1 MSEKQRRIFR
11 KESLERLSSPE
22 RLDQLMQVVTLKDW
36 LPLATLGSLVILG
49 LLWSIFGKIP
59 ITISGKGVLIRP
71 RQVIEFQSAIA
82 GRLQSLN
89 IQDGQCIKKNYVLA
103 TIDPSQLKKQ
113 LELQQNK
120 LIQLESQAQDTQQL
134 QNQRTQL
141 EIEALVGKKN
151 SLEQR
156 LKDTQAITPILQN
169 DTLNAI
175 REQRQSLEKRL
186 SDLETVTPILKEK
199 KLEAIAKQRTSLQQ
213 RLQDAKALTPE
224 LQEKQLAALTEQ
236 KITLEQRLENTKALT
251 PILLNQNEVALQ
263 QKRESLLQR
272 LQDARE
278 LTPTFEERLKRRQ
291 DLYEQGAISEDTL
304 LQSKQ
309 EYQQNLQNITE
320 IEAELKQLEV
330 ERTEAIEKYA
340 QNLNNIKEI
349 ETELT
354 ELKVQE
360 AQVNQQYLDNLN
372 TIREIETKIQE
383 LDLQT
388 TETDERFLDNTNR
401 INEIKAEL
409 QGLKLQET
417 ETKQKF
423 LENQNTITQIKADL
437 QDLDTQRKRLEQEN
451 LEAVNTRKNQIEEVK
466 REIAQLEKQI
476 TDNSKILSPVDGCIL
491 EIQTTLGQ
499 FVNPGTTLGKIN
511 IKGKSG
517 ELQAVSYFA
526 VSDGK
531 RITPE
536 MEILITPDT
545 VKRERFGGIIGKI
558 ISVSD
563 FPVTKE
569 GANFVVGNPEIVENI
584 IGESGGKIEAI
595 AQLKLDPNTFSSYQW
610 SSSKGPQQKL
620 TAGTTT
626 TTRVRVEERAPITFV
641 LPILREWSGI

>member
-120 LIQLESQAQDTQQL
+120 LIQLQTQAQDTQQL

-141 EIEALVGKKN
+141 EIEALAGKKN

-156 LKDTQAITPILQN
+156 LKDTQAIAPILQN

-175 REQRQSLEKRL
+175 REQRQSLEQRL

-213 RLQDAKALTPE
+213 RLQDAKTLTPE
-224 LQEKQLAALTEQ
+224 LQEKQLAALAEQ
-236 KITLEQRLENTKALT
+236 KITLEQSLENTKALT

-354 ELKVQE
+354 ELK
-360 AQVNQQYLDNLN
+360 AQKAEVNQKYLDNLN
-372 TIREIETKIQE
+372 TIREIETQIQE

-388 TETDERFLDNTNR
+388 TETDEQFLENINK

-409 QGLKLQET
+409 QKLKLQET
-417 ETKQKF
+417 ETRQKF

-437 QDLDTQRKRLEQEN
+437 QDLDTQRKRLEQDN

-476 TDNSKILSPVDGCIL
+476 ADNSKIISPVDGCIL

-545 VKRERFGGIIGKI
+545 VKRERFGGIIGEI
-558 ISVSD
+558 ISLSD

-569 GANFVVGNPEIVENI
+569 GANFVVGNSEIVENI

-595 AQLKLDPNTFSSYQW
+595 AQLKLDPNTFSGYQW